1 MVITFTRQL
10 YVLLKAGIP
19 LLRALQILNDQLT
32 GGRFHQDIDGV
43 IQTVQEGRSFSEA
56 LSQSRYFSDF
66 YVNMVKGAEVSGN
79 MTGVFKE
86 LSEHLVR
93 QQRITRQV
101 QSAFMYPLL
110 VMIMAG
116 TIVTVLLL
124 FVVPIFVRVFEDLGG
139 TLPPATIFLINLSR
153 FAVQW
158 GWLVLAGMVMLVIGL
173 ILVSRRETGRY
184 YINKLLW
191 RIPVLGKLL
200 KLVHLGRFC
209 RTLGTLLSSGVPL
222 IKALDVLEETTLSVI
237 LRRAIADIR
246 SQLESGT
253 ALSSAME
260 ETGVFPLTLVRMI
273 QVGEE
278 SGKITDL
285 FLDTAQDYEE
295 EVSYAVSGFLSL
307 LEPVLII
314 IMGAIVGFIV
324 VALFFPIFSMGT
336 LLK

>member
-153 FAVQW
+153 FTVQW

-173 ILVSRRETGRY
+173 ILVSRHETGRY
-184 YINKLLW
+184 YINKFLW

-209 RTLGTLLSSGVPL
+209 RTVGTLLSSGVPL

-237 LRRAIADIR
+237 LRRAISDIR
-246 SQLESGT
+246 AQLESGT